1 MWKIFFAVIVVD
13 IGIVTLA
20 WGANKQVVAPDQ
32 WMKCYD
38 LGWSRGVHLE
48 LGEMPAWIDEC
59 LAGNIPG
66 GPERSKTHGPERSN
80 FLPHWQ

>member
-1 MWKIFFAVIVVD
+1 MRKIFVAAVIVVD
-13 IGIVTLA
+13 VGIVTLA
-20 WGANKQVVAPDQ
+20 SGENKQSVTTTDQ

-48 LGEMPAWIDEC
+48 LGEMPGWINEC

-66 GPERSKTHGPERSN
+66 GPEPSKTKRSN
-80 FLPHWQ
+80 ILPHWQ